1 MCSPKQTIGAP
12 SLLKEIDKMRAAGD
26 RRSENNA
33 VGLVRSVR
41 SAKANARADQ
51 RRMLV
56 QAGKRFDRRR
66 TLGLELPNSATDGM
80 VTDSAL
86 WHRLRGGR

>member
-1 MCSPKQTIGAP
+1 
-12 SLLKEIDKMRAAGD
+12 MRAAGD

-56 QAGKRFDRRR
+56 KAGKRFDRRR